1 MWTRAQI
8 KTNAKA
14 VMARNYWQMLGVS
27 VVYVLIGGAI
37 NSSTISSSRLTLE
50 FSENMS
56 VQAMVMALI
65 ALLVA
70 LAFTFAFNA
79 FVACPLEVGKNR
91 YFMKNRLMPAR
102 FNDLFFAFGDA
113 RLYYM
118 NVVKTQFLR
127 ILYEFLWSLLLV
139 IPGIIKGYEYR
150 MIPYI
155 LAENPSIDPKRAF
168 ALSKKMTDG
177 EKWKMFVLD
186 LSFYGW
192 LLLGSLACCVGIYFV
207 EPYIQ
212 ATYAELYEAMRA
224 KMYDMGETNEYE
236 LCNFYN

>member
-27 VVYVLIGGAI
+27 VIYTLIGGAVT
-37 NSSTISSSRLTLE
+37 SSTTSTGNMTLN
-50 FSENMS
+50 FSDEMS
-56 VQAMVMALI
+56 VQGIVMALFA
-65 ALLVA
+65 ALAV

-79 FVACPLEVGKNR
+79 FVTCPLEVGKNR

-102 FNDLFFAFGDA
+102 VNDLFFAFGDA
-113 RLYYM
+113 KNFYM

-127 ILYEFLWSLLLV
+127 ILYEFLWSLLLI
-139 IPGIIKGYEYR
+139 IPGIIKRYEYR
-150 MIPYI
+150 MVPYI
-155 LAENPSIDPKRAF
+155 LAENPSISSRRAF
-168 ALSKKMTDG
+168 QLSRKMTDG
-177 EKWKMFVLD
+177 EKWNMFILD

-192 LLLGSLACCVGIYFV
+192 LLVGSIACCVGIYFV
-207 EPYIQ
+207 QPYIE

-224 KMYDMGETNEYE
+224 KMYDMGETDEYE
-236 LCNFYN
+236 LCNFYI

>member
-27 VVYVLIGGAI
+27 VVYILLSGAVA
-37 NSSTISSSRLTLE
+37 SSTT
-50 FSENMS
+50 S
-56 VQAMVMALI
+56 VSQVTTETIEEMPPSAVIMI
-65 ALLVA
+65 LLVSLA
-70 LAFTFAFNA
+70 AAAFTLAFSA
-79 FVACPLEVGKNR
+79 FVSCPLEVGKNR
-91 YFMKNRLMPAR
+91 YFMKNRLMPTR
-102 FNDLFFAFGDA
+102 FNDLFFVFGDA
-113 RLYYM
+113 KRFYM

-127 ILYEFLWSLLLV
+127 MLYEFLWSLLLFV
-139 IPGIIKGYEYR
+139 PGIIKSYEYR
-150 MIPYI
+150 MVPYI
-155 LAENPSIDPKRAF
+155 LAENPSISPKRAF
-168 ALSKKMTDG
+168 QLSKKMTDG
-177 EKWKMFVLD
+177 EKWNIFVLD

-192 LLLGSLACCVGIYFV
+192 MLLGVLACCVCAYFV
-207 EPYIQ
+207 EPYMQ